1 MTRRVERH
9 RLVVLRALGLGDF
22 LTGVPAMR
30 ALRHACPEHE
40 IVLAAPRVIE
50 PLTRLSGVA
59 DTVLDTRG
67 LVPIAWSGTP
77 PELAVNL
84 HGRGPQSHRV
94 LDELAPRRLVAFG
107 CPAAGH
113 DGPDWTAEEH
123 EVRRWC
129 RLVESELHVRTD
141 PANLQLGAPTTP
153 PAVYDAVVIHPGA
166 AYPSR
171 RWPPERFTEVARWV
185 SRRGHTVVVT
195 GGPDEVEVAEE
206 VCHAAGLPPS
216 AVLAGRTDL
225 RELAALV
232 AAARLVVCGDTGVAH
247 LASAYS
253 TASVVLFGPT
263 APDRWGPPPHGPH
276 VAVWHGEGTGDPWGA
291 QPDPALLRIG
301 IDEVLGHVE
310 ELLELSSTEPASRA
324 AEPLDRPLESLLEV
338 DPRAPAE

>member
-50 PLTRLSGVA
+50 PLVRLSGVV

-67 LVPIAWSGTP
+67 LVPIAWSGEP

-84 HGRGPQSHRV
+84 HGRGPESHR
-94 LDELAPRRLVAFG
+94 LLAELAPRRLVAFG
-107 CPAAGH
+107 SPAAGH
-113 DGPDWTAEEH
+113 EGPEWTADEH

-129 RLVESELHVRTD
+129 RLVGSALHIRTD
-141 PANLQLGAPTTP
+141 PADLQLRAPATP
-153 PAVYDAVVIHPGA
+153 PIVSNAVVIHPGA

-171 RWPPERFTEVARWV
+171 RWPPDRFAEVARWV
-185 SRRGHTVVVT
+185 RQHGHTVVVT
-195 GGPDEVEVAEE
+195 GGPDEVKVAEE

-263 APDRWGPPPHGPH
+263 APDRWGPPQDGRH
-276 VAVWHGEGTGDPWGA
+276 VALWHGEGTGDPWGA

-301 IDEVLGHVE
+301 TDEVLGHVE
-310 ELLELSSTEPASRA
+310 ELLALGSTESESQAG
-324 AEPLDRPLESLLEV
+324 EPLDGPLESLLEV
-338 DPRAPAE
+338 DPRAPVE

>member
-1 MTRRVERH
+1 MTHRVERH

-30 ALRHACPEHE
+30 ALRRACPEDE
-40 IVLAAPRVIE
+40 IVLAAPRVLE
-50 PLTRLSGVA
+50 PLVSLSGVA
-59 DTVLDTRG
+59 DTILDTRG
-67 LVPIAWSGTP
+67 LVPIAWEGAP

-84 HGRGPQSHRV
+84 HGRGPESHR
-94 LDELAPRRLVAFG
+94 LLAELAPRRLVAFG
-107 CPAAGH
+107 SPAAGH
-113 DGPDWTAEEH
+113 DGPAWTAEEH

-129 RLVESELHVRTD
+129 RLVESALHVRTD
-141 PANLQLGAPTTP
+141 PANLQLGVPTSP
-153 PAVYDAVVIHPGA
+153 PAVPDAVVIHHGA

-171 RWPPERFTEVARWV
+171 RWPADRFAEVARWV
-185 SRRGHTVVVT
+185 RQHGHTPVVT
-195 GGPDEVEVAEE
+195 GGPAETKVAEE

-216 AVLAGRTDL
+216 ALLAGRTDL

-263 APDRWGPPPHGPH
+263 APDRWGPPPNGRH
-276 VAVWHGEGTGDPWGA
+276 VAVWHGDGTGDPWGA

-301 IDEVLGHVE
+301 VDEVLVHVE
-310 ELLELSSTEPASRA
+310 KLLGLSATHPCSQAS
-324 AEPLDRPLESLLEV
+324 EPLDGPLEPLLEV
-338 DPRAPAE
+338 DPRAPVE